1 MNRWHEWLNEA
12 LSCCGIAL
20 SVDIAETKEV
30 LGLILVILN
39 IIILVISFG
48 AKVFNWFKHSTA
60 DGEITDEEM
69 GQLEN
74 IVEDSAN
81 KVGSLIDKTE
91 EKKND

>member
-1 MNRWHEWLNEA
+1 MNRWHEWLNEL
-12 LSCCGIAL
+12 LSCTGVAL
-20 SVDIAETKEV
+20 GVSISETKEV

-39 IIILVISFG
+39 IIILVLSFG
-48 AKVFNWFKHSTA
+48 AKVFNWFKHSTV

-74 IVEDSAN
+74 IVEDAAN
-81 KVGSLIDKTE
+81 KVGSLIDKTK